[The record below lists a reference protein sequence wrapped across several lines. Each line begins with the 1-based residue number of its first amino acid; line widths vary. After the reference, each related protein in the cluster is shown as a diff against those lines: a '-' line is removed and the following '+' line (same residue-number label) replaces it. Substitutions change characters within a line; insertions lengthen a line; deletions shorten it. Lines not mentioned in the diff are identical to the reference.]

1 MSYCVHCGV
10 ELNAAAKACP
20 LCHTPVVDPSQLQLP
35 ASSPYFPTRPTV
47 VEPVSRSEA
56 ALLLSVMLISAA
68 AACGILNLFLKP
80 GIGWS
85 LYVAAAAVTLW
96 IWFVLPL
103 LIRGMPMFLRLT
115 LDVFAIGL
123 YVYLVSIDVNGCE
136 WFYGLARPIILLAG
150 IISFVLGFFLNQKH
164 ISILSSIA
172 LLIGA
177 AGLFCL
183 GVEYFIDLYLLNLW
197 EPGWSL
203 VVLTICVALIV
214 PLRVIRRTPSLR
226 EEARRRFHL

>member
-1 MSYCVHCGV
+1 M
-10 ELNAAAKACP
+10 
-20 LCHTPVVDPSQLQLP
+20 
-35 ASSPYFPTRPTV
+35 

-80 GIGWS
+80 GGGWS

-123 YVYLVSIDVNGCE
+123 YVYLVSIDLNGSE
-136 WFYGLARPIILLAG
+136 WFYGLALPIILLAG
-150 IISFVLGFFLNQKH
+150 VISFVLGFFLNLKH

-177 AGLFCL
+177 AGL
-183 GVEYFIDLYLLNLW
+183 
-197 EPGWSL
+197 
-203 VVLTICVALIV
+203 VAGGSDGMCGLARAAAGHPPHAVPTGRSAPPV
-214 PLRVIRRTPSLR
+214 PLVSISRLIRYR
-226 EEARRRFHL
+226 EILP